1 MSETLKKMAQCTLYL
16 HYEGKLPLAVK
27 SVTRCVNTTDRTN
40 NVDACTCLCNIS
52 YFPNLCVCVCVRC
65 PSETSPAF
73 PAGFPASAAKRQL
86 GRDGCAVS
94 AKDSANPHQ
103 SALALFTLWKLIVFE
118 IMCVCVQLWWN
129 HETKVHSLRA
139 ALHQNHP
146 KNHSL

>member
-52 YFPNLCVCVCVRC
+52 YFPNLCVCVYVALLKPVRL
-65 PSETSPAF
+65 SLQVS
-73 PAGFPASAAKRQL
+73 QL
-86 GRDGCAVS
+86 PLQSDSWVVMGVQS

-103 SALALFTLWKLIVFE
+103 SALALFTL
-118 IMCVCVQLWWN
+118 
-129 HETKVHSLRA
+129 
-139 ALHQNHP
+139 
-146 KNHSL
+146 